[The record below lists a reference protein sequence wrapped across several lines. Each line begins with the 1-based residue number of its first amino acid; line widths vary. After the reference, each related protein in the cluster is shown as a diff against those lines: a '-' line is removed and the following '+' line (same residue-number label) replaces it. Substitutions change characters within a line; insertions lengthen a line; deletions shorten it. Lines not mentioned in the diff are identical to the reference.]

1 MFNRFFPFQV
11 AHALQYLHDLGLIYR
26 DLKSD
31 NLLMWSLEKNAIV
44 HVKLS
49 DYGISRFAT
58 PQGMLGEEGT
68 PGFQAPEVRAGST
81 YNEKVCVIFR
91 ALYYYGVFLQRL

>member
-1 MFNRFFPFQV
+1 
-11 AHALQYLHDLGLIYR
+11 
-26 DLKSD
+26 
-31 NLLMWSLEKNAIV
+31 
-44 HVKLS
+44 VKLS

-81 YNEKVCVIFR
+81 YNEKV
-91 ALYYYGVFLQRL
+91 

>member
-1 MFNRFFPFQV
+1 
-11 AHALQYLHDLGLIYR
+11 
-26 DLKSD
+26 
-31 NLLMWSLEKNAIV
+31 MWSLEKNATV

-49 DYGISRFAT
+49 DYGISKFAT

-81 YNEKVCVIFR
+81 YNEKVCDVVLTLISLR
-91 ALYYYGVFLQRL
+91 RQRRTSYNKTASGLLFPSVVKPIY

>member
-1 MFNRFFPFQV
+1 M
-11 AHALQYLHDLGLIYR
+11 
-26 DLKSD
+26 
-31 NLLMWSLEKNAIV
+31 

-81 YNEKVCVIFR
+81 YNEKVRDVVLTLYARFVIIKPEQ
-91 ALYYYGVFLQRL
+91 ALRMRTNSIQTISDV